1 MAARIKEAYFGVM
14 LYEDSKEKLKEF
26 AMRLKDHIEEVNAIE
41 GKNVT
46 LKMTTVYHLRSD
58 EGITDES
65 IHMISISE
73 IDNLESK
80 KPNDQSP

>member
-58 EGITDES
+58 EGISDES
-65 IHMISISE
+65 IHMISINE
-73 IDNLESK
+73 IDEKEANGSTNNE
-80 KPNDQSP
+80 